1 MSKPRTTA
9 GRGCSGQ
16 PNPAAGAAAAVVAPQ
31 VAATIAAPRRSADIQ
46 RMRPTLAGS
55 EGHGKIGFGVCGQ
68 LGNM

>member
-16 PNPAAGAAAAVVAPQ
+16 PNPVAGAASAVVAPQ
-31 VAATIAAPRRSADIQ
+31 VTAATAVPRRSADIQ
-46 RMRPTLAGS
+46 RMRPTLAGT

-68 LGNM
+68 LRGM